1 MATKRDYYEILGVSK
16 GASKDEMKKAYR
28 KLAVQY
34 HPDKNP
40 GDKVAEEK
48 FKEAAEA
55 YEVLS
60 NDDKRRQ
67 YDQFGHAGMGGAAGG
82 GFSGFSDINDIFEH
96 FGDIFG
102 GMGGG
107 RFSGFSGG
115 FGGGRG
121 RGGQQK
127 TVRKGTNLRVKV
139 TLTLAEIVQ
148 GVEKKIKLKKKV
160 ECNTCHGNGA
170 ASAADVQTC
179 SHCGGTGYVI
189 QEVNSI
195 FGRMQQQAPCNVCG
209 GDGKVIT
216 KKCATCHGEGIIDG
230 EETVTVKIPAG
241 VAEGMQM
248 NVPGKGNAARHGGI
262 NGDLLV
268 LIAEEK
274 HPELER
280 EGNDLIY
287 ELEISIPD
295 AVLGATVEIP
305 TVENPV
311 KIKIEEGTQAGKI
324 LRLRGKGIPDV
335 NGYGRGDLLVHIQIF
350 IPKNISKDD
359 KKLFESL
366 AKSEHIKPKK
376 HTSFFDKMKD
386 FF

>member
-1 MATKRDYYEILGVSK
+1 MSKRDYYEVLGVSK
-16 GASKDEMKKAYR
+16 DASKDELKKAYR

-40 GDKVAEEK
+40 GDKAAEEK

-60 NDDKRRQ
+60 HDDKRRQ
-67 YDQFGHAGMGGAAGG
+67 YDRFGHAGMGGAAGG
-82 GFSGFSDINDIFEH
+82 GFSGFNDINDIFEH
-96 FGDIFG
+96 FGDIFS

-107 RFSGFSGG
+107 RFSGF
-115 FGGGRG
+115 GGGRG
-121 RGGQQK
+121 RGGSQRA
-127 TVRKGTNLRVKV
+127 VRKGANLRVKV

-170 ASAADVQTC
+170 ASAGDVQTC
-179 SHCGGTGYVI
+179 SHCRGTGYVI

-216 KKCATCHGEGIIDG
+216 KKCATCHGEGVVDG
-230 EETVTVKIPAG
+230 EETVSVKIPAG

-248 NVPGKGNAARHGGI
+248 NVPGKGNAAVRGGI

-280 EGNDLIY
+280 DGNDLIY

-295 AVLGATVEIP
+295 AVLGTTVEIP
-305 TVENPV
+305 TVENAV

-350 IPKNISKDD
+350 IPKNLPKDD
-359 KKLFESL
+359 KKLFETL

>member
-16 GASKDEMKKAYR
+16 GASKDELKKAYR

-40 GDKVAEEK
+40 GDKEAEEK

-60 NDDKRRQ
+60 HDDKRRQ
-67 YDQFGHAGMGGAAGG
+67 YDQFGHAGMNGAGG
-82 GFSGFSDINDIFEH
+82 SGFGGFSDINDIFEH

-102 GMGGG
+102 
-107 RFSGFSGG
+107 SG
-115 FGGGRG
+115 FGGGFG
-121 RGGQQK
+121 RSRSRSGAAK
-127 TVRKGTNLRVKV
+127 PVRKGSNLRVKV
-139 TLTLAEIVQ
+139 TLSLKEIVQ
-148 GVEKKIKLKKKV
+148 GIEKKIKVKKKV
-160 ECNTCHGNGA
+160 ACNTCHGTGA
-170 ASAADVQTC
+170 ASDSDVQTC
-179 SHCGGTGYVI
+179 SHCHGTGYII

-216 KKCATCHGEGIIDG
+216 KKCTTCYGEGVVDG
-230 EETVTVKIPAG
+230 EETISVKIPAG

-248 NVPGKGNAARHGGI
+248 NVPNKGNAARRGGI

-280 EGNDLIY
+280 DGNDLIY

-295 AVLGATVEIP
+295 AVLGTTVEIP
-305 TVENPV
+305 TVENSV

-335 NGYGRGDLLVHIQIF
+335 NGFGHGDLLVHIQIF

-359 KKLFESL
+359 KKLFETL
-366 AKSEHIKPKK
+366 AQSEHIKPKAK
-376 HTSFFDKMKD
+376 HTSFFHKMKD

>member
-1 MATKRDYYEILGVSK
+1 MASKRDYYEVLGVQKS
-16 GASKDEMKKAYR
+16 ASKDELKKAYR

-40 GDKVAEEK
+40 GDKAAEEK

-67 YDQFGHAGMGGAAGG
+67 YDQFGHAAPGGGAPGG
-82 GFSGFSDINDIFEH
+82 GFSGFTDINDIFEH
-96 FGDIFG
+96 FGDILG

-107 RFSGFSGG
+107 RFSGFGG
-115 FGGGRG
+115 SGRG
-121 RGGQQK
+121 RGGASRA
-127 TVRKGTNLRVKV
+127 VRKGSNLRVKV
-139 TLTLAEIVQ
+139 SLTLAEIVQ
-148 GVEKKIKLKKKV
+148 GVEKKLKLKKKIT
-160 ECNTCHGNGA
+160 CNTCHGSGA
-170 ASAADVQTC
+170 ASASDVQTC
-179 SHCGGTGYVI
+179 SHCHGSGYVV

-195 FGRMQQQAPCNVCG
+195 FGRMQQQVPCNVCG

-216 KKCATCHGEGIIDG
+216 KKCATCHGEGVVDG
-230 EETVTVKIPAG
+230 EETVSVKIPAG

-248 NVPGKGNAARHGGI
+248 SIAGKGNAVRGGI

-274 HPELER
+274 HPFLER
-280 EGNDLIY
+280 EGNDLVY

-311 KIKIEEGTQAGKI
+311 KIKVEEGTQAGKI
-324 LRLRGKGIPDV
+324 LRLRGKGVPDV

-350 IPKNISKDD
+350 IPKNLPKDD
-359 KKLFESL
+359 KKLFETL
-366 AKSEHIKPKK
+366 AQSEAVKPKK
-376 HTSFFDKMKD
+376 RTSFFDKMKD

>member
-1 MATKRDYYEILGVSK
+1 MATKRDYYEVLGVSK
-16 GASKDEMKKAYR
+16 SASKDELKKAYR
-28 KLAVQY
+28 KLAIQY

-40 GDKVAEEK
+40 GDKAAEEK

-60 NDDKRRQ
+60 TDDKRRQ
-67 YDQFGHAGMGGAAGG
+67 YDQFGHAGMGGAGGG
-82 GFSGFSDINDIFEH
+82 GFSGFTDINDIFEH
-96 FGDIFG
+96 FGDILG
-102 GMGGG
+102 GMGG

-115 FGGGRG
+115 FGGGGRS
-121 RGGQQK
+121 RGGASRA
-127 TVRKGTNLRVKV
+127 VRKGSNLRVKV
-139 TLTLAEIVQ
+139 TLTLAEVVQ
-148 GVEKKIKLKKKV
+148 GVEKKIKLKKKIA
-160 ECNTCHGNGA
+160 CNTCHGNGA
-170 ASAADVQTC
+170 ASASDVQTC
-179 SHCGGTGYVI
+179 SHCHGSGYVI
-189 QEVNSI
+189 QDVNSI

-216 KKCATCHGEGIIDG
+216 KKCATCHGEGVIDG
-230 EETVTVKIPAG
+230 EETVSVKIPAG

-248 NVPGKGNAARHGGI
+248 NVPGKGNAPQRGGI

-274 HPELER
+274 HPDLER

-295 AVLGATVEIP
+295 AVLGTTVEIP

-350 IPKNISKDD
+350 IPKSISKDD
-359 KKLFESL
+359 KKLFEEL
-366 AKSEHIKPKK
+366 AKSENVKPKK
-376 HTSFFDKMKD
+376 RTSFFDKMKD

>member
-1 MATKRDYYEILGVSK
+1 MTTKRDYYEILGVSK
-16 GASKDEMKKAYR
+16 DASKDEMKKAYR

-40 GDKVAEEK
+40 GDKEAEEK

-67 YDQFGHAGMGGAAGG
+67 YDQFGHAGMGSAGGG
-82 GFSGFSDINDIFEH
+82 GFSGFSDINDIFSQ

-102 GMGGG
+102 GFG
-107 RFSGFSGG
+107 GG
-115 FGGGRG
+115 FGGSRSRG
-121 RGGQQK
+121 RSQK
-127 TVRKGTNLRVKV
+127 SVRKGRNLRVKV
-139 TLTLAEIVQ
+139 TLTLAEVVN

-160 ECNTCHGNGA
+160 ECETCHGKGA
-170 ASAADVQTC
+170 ASESDVQTC
-179 SHCGGTGYVI
+179 SHCQGSGYVI

-195 FGRMQQQAPCNVCG
+195 FGRMQQQAPCNACG

-216 KKCATCHGEGIIDG
+216 KKCATCHGEGVVDG

-248 NVPGKGNAARHGGI
+248 NVPGKGNAAVRGGV

-280 EGNDLIY
+280 DGNDLIY

-350 IPKNISKDD
+350 IPKSITKDD

-366 AKSEHIKPKK
+366 AKSESIKPKK
-376 HTSFFDKMKD
+376 RTSFFDKMKD